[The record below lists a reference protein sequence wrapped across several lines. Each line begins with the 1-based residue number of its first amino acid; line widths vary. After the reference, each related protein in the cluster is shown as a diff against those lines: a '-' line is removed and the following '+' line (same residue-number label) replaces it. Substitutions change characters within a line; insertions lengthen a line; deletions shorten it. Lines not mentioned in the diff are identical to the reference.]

1 MNPKN
6 HLPSIRTL
14 PTADIE
20 LPPSLERLRD
30 IAYDYWWSWSP
41 VAQRLFG
48 RIDPAAWR
56 RYHNPVQLLINVE
69 PQQWMRLLSDPEFER
84 LFKETVASLDDYR
97 AQPSWFEEN
106 ASQMRG
112 PIAYFSME
120 FGIHESL
127 GIYSG
132 GLGVLAGDHCK
143 AASDLGV
150 PLVGVGLLYRSG
162 YFRQT
167 VDADGFQQHIYPDN
181 DFSRLPVLPV
191 PAPAGGML
199 TVPVDLPGRVVHAG
213 IWKVQ
218 VGRVPVL
225 MLDTDISL
233 NDPADRPISGI
244 LYVRGREMRLCQE
257 VILGV
262 GGVKALR
269 ALGIKPEVWHM
280 NEGHVAF
287 LGLER
292 ARERVVDGDSLEAAL
307 GFVKA
312 ATVFTTHTPVPAGN
326 ETFDKA
332 LASRYLEPWVRDV
345 VCEPEEGLALGADN
359 GNFNMTALAIR
370 LSQRSN
376 GVSRLHGQ
384 VSSDMW
390 RHLFEGEEKEPV
402 GYVTNGVH
410 TQSWVGREMRRF
422 YTQHLGPDWERHLLD
437 PEYWQKVHDAPD
449 AALWGAHRAQKDRL
463 IRFVRERTRLQ
474 SARHGRSP
482 DELRQVET
490 LLDPHALTIGFARR
504 FATYKRAFLV
514 MTDVDRLRAILNTA
528 DRPVQFLFAGK
539 AHPAD
544 REGQEVV
551 RRIVSLTQGEF
562 HGKLVFLEDY
572 DIGVGR
578 ALVQGCDVWLNNPRR
593 PQEASGTSGQKVPIN
608 GGVNVSVLDGWWAEG
623 YHEDNGWA
631 IGDGSVDPD
640 TAAQDHRDAEALY
653 HVLLEGVIPRFFDR
667 DETGLPREWIKTMKS
682 AIESAVAPFSA
693 HRMVR
698 DYVLGS
704 YVPVA
709 DTRER

>member
-1 MNPKN
+1 MNETSP
-6 HLPSIRTL
+6 LASIRTL

-30 IAYDYWWSWSP
+30 LVYDYWWSWSP
-41 VAQRLFG
+41 IAQRLFQ
-48 RIDPAAWR
+48 RIDPVAWR
-56 RYHNPVQLLINVE
+56 RYLNPVQLLINVE

-84 LFKETVASLDDYR
+84 LYRETIASLDEYR
-97 AQPSWFEEN
+97 AQTSWFHEN
-106 ASQMRG
+106 APGLRG

-191 PAPAGGML
+191 QAPAGGML
-199 TVPVDLPGRVVHAG
+199 TVPIDLPGRVVHAAV
-213 IWKVQ
+213 WKVQ

-257 VILGV
+257 VVLGV
-262 GGVKALR
+262 GGVRALR

-292 ARERVVDGDSLEAAL
+292 ARERVVNGDSLALAL
-307 GFVKA
+307 GYVKG

-326 ETFDKA
+326 ETFAKD
-332 LASRYLEPWVRDV
+332 LVRRYLEPWVRDV
-345 VCEPEEGLALGADN
+345 GCEPSEGLALGTDN

-370 LSQRSN
+370 LAARSN

-384 VSSDMW
+384 VSSEMW
-390 RHLFEGEEKEPV
+390 RHLFDDAGNEPI

-410 TQSWVGREMRRF
+410 TQSWVGPEMRRF
-422 YTQHLGPDWERHLLD
+422 YSRHLGAGWEQQLLD
-437 PEYWQKVHDAPD
+437 PAYWKAVRKAPD
-449 AALWGAHRAQKDRL
+449 AALWAAHRAQKERL
-463 IRFVRERTRLQ
+463 IRFVRERTRIQ
-474 SARHGRSP
+474 AARHGRSP
-482 DELRQVET
+482 DELREVEG
-490 LLDPHALTIGFARR
+490 LLDPNALTVGFARR

-514 MTDVDRLRAILNTA
+514 MTDINRLRTILT
-528 DRPVQFLFAGK
+528 DTHRPVQFIFAGK

-572 DIGVGR
+572 DIGMGR
-578 ALVQGCDVWLNNPRR
+578 ALVQGCDVWLNNPRK

-623 YHEDNGWA
+623 FRGDNGWA

-640 TAAQDHRDAEALY
+640 TEAQDHKDAEALY
-653 HVLLEGVIPRFFDR
+653 QVLTGEVIPRFFDR
-667 DETGLPREWIKTMKS
+667 DESGLPREWIRTMKAS
-682 AIESAVAPFSA
+682 IEAAVAPFSA

-704 YVPVA
+704 YVPVGEG
-709 DTRER
+709 REW